1 MSAPAVS
8 QAQAWLGYESPE
20 ITARWELRDVLTYAL
35 AVGADPEQDPGY
47 LDEAAGP
54 RVLPTFASFAAGP
67 WVPHLHRTIW
77 AEQPGGVAA
86 SLAYRVHRPVPA
98 AGQAATRVRVTG
110 YEVKPSALLV
120 WLTTTTTGPD
130 GPLLS
135 GRHSVLFRGGG
146 DRETVGETGP
156 WTDPHAEPGPHAE
169 SGPSAA
175 DGGTWLTAP
184 VRVDPRAIPLYRLL
198 LPLVA
203 GQPGPDPLHADAGAS
218 ESVGLGPPTLHGV
231 AVLGHVGL
239 ALARMLDGRISR
251 VSGFGARFRRPV
263 HPGDTLAVSASRA
276 RPGAAWALRATDQ
289 AGQDVL
295 DQAWIEIIE
304 EGP

>member
-1 MSAPAVS
+1 VTAPAVS
-8 QAQAWLGYESPE
+8 RAASWLGYESPE
-20 ITARWELRDVLTYAL
+20 IAARWDLRDVLTFAL
-35 AVGADPEQDPGY
+35 AAGAEPGQDAAY

-54 RVLPTFASFAAGP
+54 RLLPTFATFAAGP
-67 WVPHLHRTIW
+67 WVPHLHRTLW

-86 SLAYRVHRPVPA
+86 SLAYRVHRPVPVMGHA
-98 AGQAATRVRVTG
+98 RTRVQVTG

-135 GRHSVLFRGGG
+135 GRQCVLFPGGG

-156 WTDPHAEPGPHAE
+156 GPALQPNPLLQPC
-169 SGPSAA
+169 PSP
-175 DGGTWLTAP
+175 DGREGWLTAA

-218 ESVGLGPPTLHGV
+218 ESAGLGSPTLHGV

-239 ALARMLDGRISR
+239 ALARALGGSIRG
-251 VSGFGARFRRPV
+251 VGGFGARFRRPV
-263 HPGDTLAVSASRA
+263 HPGDTLAVSASRPL
-276 RPGAAWALRATDQ
+276 PGAAWALRATNQ

-295 DQAWIEIIE
+295 DEAWIDIIE

>member
-1 MSAPAVS
+1 VSTPALS
-8 QAQAWLGYESPE
+8 RAHSWLGYESPE
-20 ITARWELRDVLTYAL
+20 IAARWDLRDVLTFAL
-35 AVGADPEQDPGY
+35 AAGADPRQDPAY
-47 LDEAAGP
+47 LDETAGP
-54 RVLPTFASFAAGP
+54 RILPTFATFAAGP

-98 AGQAATRVRVTG
+98 AGQAGTRVRVTG

-120 WLTTTTTGPD
+120 WLTTTTAGPD

-135 GRHSVLFRGGG
+135 GRHCVLFRGGG

-156 WTDPHAEPGPHAE
+156 WADPGPL
-169 SGPSAA
+169 PSA
-175 DGGTWLTAP
+175 GGDAWLTAA

-218 ESVGLGPPTLHGV
+218 AAAGLGLPALHGV

-239 ALARMLDGRISR
+239 ALARLLGGRICG

-263 HPGDTLAVSASRA
+263 HPGDTLAVSAARA
-276 RPGAAWALRATDQ
+276 RPGAAWALRATNQ

-295 DQAWIEIIE
+295 DEAWIEIIE
-304 EGP
+304 ESP

>member
-1 MSAPAVS
+1 MSAPAAS

-20 ITARWELRDVLTYAL
+20 ITARWDLRDVLTYAL

-47 LDEAAGP
+47 LDEAVGP
-54 RVLPTFASFAAGP
+54 RVLPTFATFAAGP

-120 WLTTTTTGPD
+120 WLTTTTTGAD

-146 DRETVGETGP
+146 GRESVGETGP
-156 WTDPHAEPGPHAE
+156 WADSRAESGPHAE
-169 SGPSAA
+169 SGPSAV
-175 DGGTWLTAP
+175 GGGAWLTAP
-184 VRVDPRAIPLYRLL
+184 VRIDPRAIPLYRLL

-231 AVLGHVGL
+231 AVLGHAGL
-239 ALARMLDGRISR
+239 ALARMLDGRIGR
-251 VSGFGARFRRPV
+251 VRGFGARFRRPV

-276 RPGAAWALRATDQ
+276 RPGAAWALRATNQ

>member
-1 MSAPAVS
+1 VSAPAVS

-20 ITARWELRDVLTYAL
+20 ITARWDLRDVLTYAL

-54 RVLPTFASFAAGP
+54 RVLPTFATFAAGP

-77 AEQPGGVAA
+77 VEQPGAVAA

-120 WLTTTTTGPD
+120 WLATTTTGPD

-146 DRETVGETGP
+146 DRGTVGETGP
-156 WTDPHAEPGPHAE
+156 WADPHAE
-169 SGPSAA
+169 SGPHGESGPSAV
-175 DGGTWLTAP
+175 GGDAWLTAA

-218 ESVGLGPPTLHGV
+218 AAVGLGPPTLHGV

-239 ALARMLDGRISR
+239 ALARMLDGRIGR

-263 HPGDTLAVSASRA
+263 HPGDTLAVSARRA

>member
-1 MSAPAVS
+1 
-8 QAQAWLGYESPE
+8 
-20 ITARWELRDVLTYAL
+20 
-35 AVGADPEQDPGY
+35 
-47 LDEAAGP
+47 
-54 RVLPTFASFAAGP
+54 
-67 WVPHLHRTIW
+67 
-77 AEQPGGVAA
+77 VAA
-86 SLAYRVHRPVPA
+86 SIAYRVHRTVPV

-120 WLTTTTTGPD
+120 WLTTNTTGPD

-135 GRHSVLFRGGG
+135 GRHCVLFRGGG

-156 WTDPHAEPGPHAE
+156 WPDPQTESDARAKSDPGAAPDFHAGSLRSTA
-169 SGPSAA
+169 
-175 DGGTWLTAP
+175 GGDAWLTAA

-218 ESVGLGPPTLHGV
+218 ASAGLGPPTLHGV

-239 ALARMLDGRISR
+239 ALTRMLGGRIGG
-251 VSGFGARFRRPV
+251 VGGFGARFRRPV

-276 RPGAAWALRATDQ
+276 RPGAAWSLRATDQ
-289 AGQDVL
+289 TGQDVL
-295 DQAWIEIIE
+295 DQARIEITE
-304 EGP
+304 ESP

>member
-1 MSAPAVS
+1 VSPLAVS
-8 QAQAWLGYESPE
+8 QAHSWLGYESPE
-20 ITARWELRDVLTYAL
+20 IAARWDLRDAMTFAL
-35 AVGADPEQDPGY
+35 ASGAEPERDTAY

-54 RVLPTFASFAAGP
+54 RTLPTFATFAAGP

-77 AEQPGGVAA
+77 ADQPGGVAA
-86 SLAYRVHRPVPA
+86 SLAYRVHRPVTA
-98 AGQAATRVRVTG
+98 VGQAGTRVRVTG

-120 WLTTTTTGPD
+120 WLTTTTTGAD

-135 GRHSVLFRGGG
+135 GRHCVLFRGGG
-146 DRETVGETGP
+146 ERETVGETGS
-156 WTDPHAEPGPHAE
+156 WAGP
-169 SGPSAA
+169 PSA
-175 DGGTWLTAP
+175 GGDAWLTAA

-218 ESVGLGPPTLHGV
+218 ASAGLGPPALHGV

-239 ALARMLDGRISR
+239 ALARMLGGRIR
-251 VSGFGARFRRPV
+251 GVGGFGARFRRPV

-289 AGQDVL
+289 VGQDVL
-295 DQAWIEIIE
+295 DEAWIEIIE
-304 EGP
+304 EDV

>member
-1 MSAPAVS
+1 VSAPAVS
-8 QAQAWLGYESPE
+8 QAQSWLGYESPE
-20 ITARWELRDVLTYAL
+20 IPARWDLRDVLTYAL
-35 AVGADPEQDPGY
+35 AVGADPEHDPGY

-54 RVLPTFASFAAGP
+54 RILPTFATFAAGP

-86 SLAYRVHRPVPA
+86 SLAYRVHRPVPTV
-98 AGQAATRVRVTG
+98 GQARTRVRVTG

-135 GRHSVLFRGGG
+135 GRHCVLFRGGG
-146 DRETVGETGP
+146 DRETLGETGP
-156 WTDPHAEPGPHAE
+156 WPGPQP
-169 SGPSAA
+169 GPSPA
-175 DGGTWLTAP
+175 GGGAWLTAP

-218 ESVGLGPPTLHGV
+218 ASVGLGPPTLHGV

-239 ALARMLDGRISR
+239 ALSRMLGGRIGG

-276 RPGAAWALRATDQ
+276 RPGAAWTLRATDET
-289 AGQDVL
+289 GRDVL

>member
-1 MSAPAVS
+1 VSAPAVS
-8 QAQAWLGYESPE
+8 RAHSWLGYESPE
-20 ITARWELRDVLTYAL
+20 IAAHWDLRDVLTFAL
-35 AVGADPEQDPGY
+35 AAGADPEHDPAY

-54 RVLPTFASFAAGP
+54 RLLPTFATFAAGP
-67 WVPHLHRTIW
+67 WVPHLHRTLW
-77 AEQPGGVAA
+77 ADQPGGVAA
-86 SLAYRVHRPVPA
+86 SLAYRVHRPVPP
-98 AGQAATRVRVTG
+98 AGQAGTRVRVTG
-110 YEVKPSALLV
+110 YEVKPAALLV
-120 WLTTTTTGPD
+120 WLTTTTAGPD

-135 GRHSVLFRGGG
+135 GRHCVLFRGGG

-156 WTDPHAEPGPHAE
+156 W
-169 SGPSAA
+169 AA
-175 DGGTWLTAP
+175 PAPPPAAGGDAWLTAA

-218 ESVGLGPPTLHGV
+218 AAAGLGPPALHGV

-239 ALARMLDGRISR
+239 ALARLLGGRIR
-251 VSGFGARFRRPV
+251 GVSGFGARFRRPV
-263 HPGDTLAVSASRA
+263 HPGDTLAVSASRTL
-276 RPGAAWALRATDQ
+276 PGAAWALRATNE

>member
-1 MSAPAVS
+1 VSTPAVS
-8 QAQAWLGYESPE
+8 RAHSWLGYESPE
-20 ITARWELRDVLTYAL
+20 IAARWDLRDVLTFAL
-35 AVGADPEQDPGY
+35 AAGADPGQDPAY

-54 RVLPTFASFAAGP
+54 RILPTFATFAAGP

-77 AEQPGGVAA
+77 AEQPGGIAA

-98 AGQAATRVRVTG
+98 AGQARTRVRVTG

-120 WLTTTTTGPD
+120 WLTTSTAGPD

-135 GRHSVLFRGGG
+135 GRHCVLFRGGG

-156 WTDPHAEPGPHAE
+156 WPDPGPPPAP
-169 SGPSAA
+169 GGDAWLAA
-175 DGGTWLTAP
+175 A

-218 ESVGLGPPTLHGV
+218 ASAGLGPPALHGV

-239 ALARMLDGRISR
+239 ALARLLGGRIR
-251 VSGFGARFRRPV
+251 GVSGFGARFRRPV

-276 RPGAAWALRATDQ
+276 RPGAAWALRATNQ

>member
-1 MSAPAVS
+1 VSAPAVS
-8 QAQAWLGYESPE
+8 QARSWLGYQSPE
-20 ITARWELRDVLTYAL
+20 ITARWDLRDVLTYAL
-35 AVGADPEQDPGY
+35 AVGADPDHDPGY

-54 RVLPTFASFAAGP
+54 RMLPTFVTFAAGP

-77 AEQPGGVAA
+77 AEQHGGVAA
-86 SLAYRVHRPVPA
+86 SQAYRVHRPVPVV
-98 AGQAATRVRVTG
+98 GQAATRVRVTG

-120 WLTTTTTGPD
+120 WLATTTTGPD

-146 DRETVGETGP
+146 DRETVGETGS
-156 WTDPHAEPGPHAE
+156 WADQYAESAPHAE
-169 SGPSAA
+169 SRPCAA
-175 DGGTWLTAP
+175 GGGAWLAAA
-184 VRVDPRAIPLYRLL
+184 VRIDPRAIPLYRLL

-218 ESVGLGPPTLHGV
+218 ASVWLGPPTLHGV

-239 ALARMLDGRISR
+239 ALSRMLGDRIGG

-276 RPGAAWALRATDQ
+276 RPGAAWALRATDE

-304 EGP
+304 ESP

>member
-1 MSAPAVS
+1 MSALAVGRARS
-8 QAQAWLGYESPE
+8 WLGYESPE

-35 AVGADPEQDPGY
+35 AVGADPEHDPAY

-54 RVLPTFASFAAGP
+54 RMLPTFATFAAGP

-77 AEQPGGVAA
+77 AEQPGAVAA
-86 SLAYRVHRPVPA
+86 SLAYRVHRPVPV

-120 WLTTTTTGPD
+120 WLTTTTAGPG

-135 GRHSVLFRGGG
+135 GRHCVLFRGGG
-146 DRETVGETGP
+146 DRQAVGQTGP
-156 WTDPHAEPGPHAE
+156 WPDPHP
-169 SGPSAA
+169 SRGPSPV
-175 DGGTWLTAP
+175 GGDAWLTAA
-184 VRVDPRAIPLYRLL
+184 VRIDPRAIPLYRLL

-203 GQPGPDPLHADAGAS
+203 GEPGPDPLHADGSAS
-218 ESVGLGPPTLHGV
+218 ASAGLGPPTLHGV

-239 ALARMLDGRISR
+239 ALSRMLGGRIGG
-251 VSGFGARFRRPV
+251 VTGFGARFRRPV
-263 HPGDTLAVSASRA
+263 HPGDTLAVSAGPSG
-276 RPGAAWALRATDQ
+276 PGAAWALRATDE

-304 EGP
+304 ESP

>member
-1 MSAPAVS
+1 VSTPAAR
-8 QAQAWLGYESPE
+8 QAHSWLGYESPE
-20 ITARWELRDVLTYAL
+20 IAARWDLRDVLTYAL
-35 AVGADPEQDPGY
+35 AAGAEPQQDPAY

-54 RVLPTFASFAAGP
+54 RILPTFATFAAGP

-77 AEQPGGVAA
+77 ADQPGGVAA
-86 SLAYRVHRPVPA
+86 SLAYRLHRPVPV
-98 AGQAATRVRVTG
+98 AGRAGTRVRITG
-110 YEVKPSALLV
+110 FEVKPSALLV
-120 WLTTTTTGPD
+120 WLTTTTAGPD

-135 GRHSVLFRGGG
+135 GRHCVLFRGGG
-146 DRETVGETGP
+146 DRRTVGEAGP
-156 WTDPHAEPGPHAE
+156 WPDPCTRPGP
-169 SGPSAA
+169 SPAA
-175 DGGTWLTAP
+175 GDAQLTAA

-218 ESVGLGPPTLHGV
+218 ASAGLGQPALHGA

-239 ALARMLDGRISR
+239 ALARMLGGRIR
-251 VSGFGARFRRPV
+251 GVSGFGARFRRPV
-263 HPGDTLAVSASRA
+263 HPGDTLAVSASRT

-289 AGQDVL
+289 VGQDVL

-304 EGP
+304 EDA